1 MMVILLFKYYCGV
14 NTIAIT
20 MRKYLLTDHERDMI
34 QKYLD
39 SGVKINGFAVLK
51 HNISRNID
59 KITDDFELMKKLL
72 AKNT

>member
-1 MMVILLFKYYCGV
+1 MMVILLFKYYCSV

-20 MRKYLLTDHERDMI
+20 MRKYILTDHERDMI

-72 AKNT
+72 ENNK